1 MKALLHRLLVSF
13 TGMPDEPLR
22 GCTGNCDQGR
32 CICDCELSL
41 DVPPDDKRVI
51 APPART
57 PEDDAYR
64 VAALRWAAAVG
75 AALWLS
81 LAALLRLMGAESIR

>member
-13 TGMPDEPLR
+13 TGMPDEPPK
-22 GCTGNCDQGR
+22 GCTGGCEQGR

-41 DVPPDDKRVI
+41 DVAPDDKRVI
-51 APPART
+51 APPTRT

-64 VAALRWAAAVG
+64 VAAMRWATAVG
-75 AALWLS
+75 TTLWLG
-81 LAALLRLMGAESIR
+81 LAALLRLMGAESIQ